1 MGSEEITEII
11 MDLFDLKVKY
21 IKILILV
28 SIVAFF
34 LVIAFNIYQG
44 LMTLAYAEIVF
55 LFILLFAVFNLE
67 KRYKLS
73 VYMIYL
79 YSLFLMALVIHVQ
92 VIQNKWQ
99 LAVWMPV
106 YVLAMA
112 IITDPKGG
120 VLSGIFVILVSA
132 IFIYRMGKIDDPVLF
147 FYLVQLAIA
156 IILVSIF
163 YFAFYE
169 MWRKYGELLKERA
182 DFDALTGAL
191 SRRKILELIDLEIE
205 RVKRGGKSFSILML
219 DLDGFKRINDEMGHL
234 YGDKVLKEVVT
245 AIRSV
250 IRKSDY
256 CGRFGGD
263 EFLVLLPL
271 TDVEG
276 AKVLACRIL
285 SEIKKVGIGASVGIA
300 EYKDGL
306 TAMELISQAD
316 KALYCAKSSQQDK
329 VVVFSTAK
337 PV

>member
-92 VIQNKWQ
+92 VVQNKWQ

-112 IITDPKGG
+112 VITDPKGG
-120 VLSGIFVILVSA
+120 VISGVFVILVSTV
-132 IFIYRMGKIDDPVLF
+132 FIYRIGKIDDPVLF

-169 MWRKYGELLKERA
+169 MWRKYGELLRERA

-234 YGDKVLKEVVT
+234 YGDKVLKDVVA

-271 TDVEG
+271 TDAEG
-276 AKVLACRIL
+276 AKVLAGRVL
-285 SEIKKVGIGASVGIA
+285 NEVRKVGVGASVGVA
-300 EYKDGL
+300 EYRDGL
-306 TAMELISQAD
+306 SAMELISQAD
-316 KALYCAKSSQQDK
+316 KALYGAKSSRQDK
-329 VVVFSTAK
+329 VVVFQYS
-337 PV
+337 